1 MSWQTADLLSADT
14 TDVLAADTTD
24 VLAADTTDVLSAD
37 TSLQSGKALRC
48 VALRCAALRCAAL
61 RCAALRC
68 VAQTSLVSEPQHL
81 RIIFEVL
88 DLHLGCL
95 VLEAHFPRK
104 CSKNT
109 VFYTV
114 WEPAWYTK
122 ADPPDPPDQAD
133 QADQAEMVHGRQL
146 GP

>member
-1 MSWQTADLLSADT
+1 MKNTFF
-14 TDVLAADTTD
+14 VFFLAKI
-24 VLAADTTDVLSAD
+24 
-37 TSLQSGKALRC
+37 Q
-48 VALRCAALRCAAL
+48 
-61 RCAALRC
+61 
-68 VAQTSLVSEPQHL
+68 SLVLETQHL

-95 VLEAHFPRK
+95 VLETHFPRT
-104 CSKNT
+104 CSKNID
-109 VFYTV
+109 FYTV

-122 ADPPDPPDQAD
+122 ADQDNQPD